1 MFSTLERSQSSTVDK
16 ENTEKFK
23 HFDSSG
29 MVNCNLTFFFSIFTN
44 KHLCIILTINKDMN
58 ESKLHELIY
67 TDLMYTTLL
76 FVHCLMVMVMFQ
88 WSGFCVRST
97 FLIKKKIG
105 GASKNLLALTGD
117 WCRRLCKFLS
127 VCVCV
132 CVVGNVQIAGG
143 CWKLHFYWTIG

>member
-1 MFSTLERSQSSTVDK
+1 
-16 ENTEKFK
+16 
-23 HFDSSG
+23 
-29 MVNCNLTFFFSIFTN
+29 
-44 KHLCIILTINKDMN
+44 MN

-97 FLIKKKIG
+97 FLIKKKFG

-117 WCRRLCKFLS
+117 CCRRLCKFLS

-132 CVVGNVQIAGG
+132 CVGGNVQIENCTSTELLANQR
-143 CWKLHFYWTIG
+143 KRANDNETKTDKQIKTSLK